1 MSPLKK
7 KVNLIIDI
15 EASANTIKK
24 KGRKNSQKSFSAFYF
39 LIIYK
44 EEIRLKSMLLRLMPN
59 WNWQIDSAS
68 LYSLLI
74 GNGSWSVLHCVEI
87 TFTFFCQNSLS
98 NFFLLI
104 SLQVFVITPFWR
116 SSYRDC
122 KSYFLWVI
130 CPIYR
135 VSSFV

>member
-1 MSPLKK
+1 MTYICLESIIKALFSEKVQPQMFMNFKKKICVHFIFDSKILLLLLSYFQTFFFFSPKSKINYKRLKQCLSSKK

-59 WNWQIDSAS
+59 
-68 LYSLLI
+68 
-74 GNGSWSVLHCVEI
+74 
-87 TFTFFCQNSLS
+87 
-98 NFFLLI
+98 
-104 SLQVFVITPFWR
+104 
-116 SSYRDC
+116 
-122 KSYFLWVI
+122 
-130 CPIYR
+130 
-135 VSSFV
+135 